1 MNARAPVEN
10 VLQIALEIVKLKGA
24 IHPQNQKFI
33 FLPLPVEPFISLDS
47 FGVSFLVLEISAVEI
62 SA

>member
-47 FGVSFLVLEISAVEI
+47 FGVSSFGDICRRDYCLS
-62 SA
+62 